1 MTAAC
6 HVRTDLSETRLI
18 GGGAPVS
25 WTPSAPAE
33 DPTTAAMVL
42 RARAAEA
49 AAWLASQKRRVGLIC
64 VDSEE
69 AQFLWLKTP
78 SADPMVLGAAVRSAG
93 QDWGDKMLV
102 GSIQPLA
109 DPDAAPEPTIAKKR
123 GLLAAWTK
131 PIGKSAAMQAP
142 VRGPVI
148 AAPLG
153 LVRLWLDELDA
164 RGVRPDRVAT
174 LWHCLA
180 SAWAREHA
188 ADITAVV
195 AFEPGVRAAWSWST
209 GANLL
214 AGGQQVMER
223 PAAAPAEGE
232 PAAPDDPVAAAKRLT
247 ARLAL
252 DWLSWAAHAGTL
264 PKRAVLVGPE
274 TARFAEA
281 FRERWPGIEISEQ
294 TCAEAIPAT
303 VERAGAALASDRS
316 AAADPR
322 RTLTVL
328 TCRPTRAVRTQHRW
342 AAAAL
347 VTVAV
352 AIGLLGWRFSAASR
366 AMAATAVEIQ
376 EASRGLVKS
385 LNDPTIESSRNI
397 QMSLSSMLTE
407 LRKKEP
413 PKLPPEPKP
422 VHDEVKRIADILS
435 RYEGV
440 KLLTLSIDARGTSSL
455 QATVPDRRTSE
466 EIKLELQRAA
476 GALTWTEAGGIGADQ
491 QLRLN
496 GNWSK

>member
-1 MTAAC
+1 MTSAC

-25 WTPSAPAE
+25 WSATSTVE
-33 DPTTAAMVL
+33 DPAAAAMTL
-42 RARAAEA
+42 RARASEA
-49 AAWLASQKRRVGLIC
+49 ATWLVSQRRRVGLIC

-93 QDWGDKMLV
+93 QDWGDTMLV
-102 GSIQPLA
+102 GSLQPLA
-109 DPDAAPEPTIAKKR
+109 DPEAAPEPVAGKRR
-123 GLLAAWTK
+123 GLLAAWTR

-142 VRGPVI
+142 VCGPVI

-164 RGVRPDRVAT
+164 RGVRPERVAT

-180 SAWAREHA
+180 SAWAREYSS
-188 ADITAVV
+188 DVTAVV
-195 AFEPGVRAAWSWST
+195 AVEPGVRAAWSWST
-209 GANLL
+209 GANLV

-223 PAAAPAEGE
+223 PAPPPADGE
-232 PAAPDDPVAAAKRLT
+232 PASPEEPGAFAGRFT

-264 PKRAVLVGPE
+264 PKRAVLVGPD
-274 TARFAEA
+274 TGHFAAA
-281 FRERWPGIEISEQ
+281 FRERWPGIEVFEQ
-294 TCAEAIPAT
+294 AAEDAVAAT
-303 VERAGAALASDRS
+303 LERANAAIVADRS

-328 TCRPTRAVRTQHRW
+328 TARPTRAVRTQHRW
-342 AAAAL
+342 AAVAL
-347 VTVAV
+347 IMVAM
-352 AIGLLGWRFSAASR
+352 AIGLLGWRFSTASR
-366 AMAATAVEIQ
+366 AMAATAAEIQ
-376 EASRGLVKS
+376 EESRVLVKS

-413 PKLPPEPKP
+413 PKLPPAPKP
-422 VHDEVKRIADILS
+422 VHEEIKRIAEILS

-476 GALTWTEAGGIGADQ
+476 GALTWTEAGGVGADQ

-496 GNWSK
+496 GNWTK